1 MVTGSLPPLS
11 PGMPQWAHIH
21 DDSVYV
27 PDMWR
32 GTVMDFF
39 TWLATAGESGHEAAR
54 QLPPSVA
61 HLGDEQ
67 LVAEQS
73 GPVQQGT
80 VLMQERAIV
89 FFIFAYL
96 ACWVVDLVILVARGP
111 LLVDPVLK
119 LIIVLFSLVIVVIG
133 MTRQGWWTNA

>member
-1 MVTGSLPPLS
+1 
-11 PGMPQWAHIH
+11 
-21 DDSVYV
+21 
-27 PDMWR
+27 
-32 GTVMDFF
+32 
-39 TWLATAGESGHEAAR
+39 
-54 QLPPSVA
+54 
-61 HLGDEQ
+61 
-67 LVAEQS
+67 
-73 GPVQQGT
+73 
-80 VLMQERAIV
+80 MQERAIV